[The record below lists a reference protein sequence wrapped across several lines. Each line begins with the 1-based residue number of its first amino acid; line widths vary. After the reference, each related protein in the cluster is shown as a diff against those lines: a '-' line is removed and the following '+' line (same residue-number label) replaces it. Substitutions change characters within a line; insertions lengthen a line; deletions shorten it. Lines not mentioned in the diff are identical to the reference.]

1 MGIGRFVW
9 REASSTRLDSCLSFY
24 KALFNWRLEPLTIE
38 QHKATVAFSGD
49 RRVGSVVDLPKTTS
63 IGSHWTSYVAVD
75 DVDGACVRCI
85 EAGGRVVMNATD
97 LPPFGR
103 CALLRDP
110 FGAHFVVWRTFST
123 SPVGGTGE
131 PPGPGEFCW
140 EMLATRNAEA
150 AKAFYGKVLGWKVKS
165 FAGAADVLVFV
176 TEDGADA
183 ASMSVAVAGTPPHWM
198 SYVAVEKVSAALEL
212 ARKLGGKVLEDKT
225 PVPGMGTVA
234 VIQDPAGAVLGLFE
248 PRRL

>member
-1 MGIGRFVW
+1 MGIGQFVW

-24 KALFNWRLEPLTIE
+24 KALFNWRLEPLTLE
-38 QHKATVAFSGD
+38 KQMATLAFAGD
-49 RRVGSVVDLPKTTS
+49 RRVGSVVDLPKTTPL
-63 IGSHWTSYVAVD
+63 GSHWTSYVAVE

-85 EAGGRVVMNATD
+85 EAGGRVVMSATD
-97 LPPFGR
+97 IAPFGR

-110 FGAHFVVWRTFST
+110 FGAHFVVWRTSSSSPERRT
-123 SPVGGTGE
+123 SE

-150 AKAFYGKVLGWKVKS
+150 AKAFYGKVLGWKAKAFV
-165 FAGAADVLVFV
+165 GAADVLVFV

-183 ASMSVAVAGTPPHWM
+183 ASMCVAVAGTQPHWM
-198 SYVAVEKVSAALEL
+198 SYVAVEKVSTALEL
-212 ARKLGGKVLEDKT
+212 ARELGGKVIEDKT
-225 PVPGMGTVA
+225 NVPGMGTVA

-248 PRRL
+248 PRKL